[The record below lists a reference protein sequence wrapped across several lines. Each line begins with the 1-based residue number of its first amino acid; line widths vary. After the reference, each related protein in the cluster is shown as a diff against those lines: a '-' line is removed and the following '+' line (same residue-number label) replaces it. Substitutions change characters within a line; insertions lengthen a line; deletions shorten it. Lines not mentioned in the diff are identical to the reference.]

1 MLSHW
6 STRQAAGA
14 TPFYFTNA
22 NELAAAGRHYAKAA
36 AHAAAGPSNQ
46 SAPPQDA
53 HEAQAGG
60 GGGLQGN
67 GSNDPDE
74 IGDGNPS
81 SVSLHLV
88 HDNSCS

>member
-1 MLSHW
+1 MPQ
-6 STRQAAGA
+6 RGQA
-14 TPFYFTNA
+14 TSQP
-22 NELAAAGRHYAKAA
+22 
-36 AHAAAGPSNQ
+36 
-46 SAPPQDA
+46 PPQDA